1 MGPIVLMTLGVLFLL
16 GEFTRWDFGRTWPIL
31 LIAIGAVKV
40 LSSSSSSDAGHV
52 PPQMP
57 DELRQGFAPG
67 SYPTPTAPP
76 SSPAPQDQQPPQGV
90 NHV

>member
-31 LIAIGAVKV
+31 LIAIGVVKV

-57 DELRQGFAPG
+57 DRLRQGFAPG
-67 SYPTPTAPP
+67 AYPPAPP
-76 SSPAPQDQQPPQGV
+76 ATPSQDQQPPQEV